1 MDERDPRVRV
11 PLYSVSEAARY
22 LGVSRSTFST
32 WVDGYVRGQPGRRV
46 VGEPIVTA
54 LPSGPPGQP
63 RVPFVGIAEGY
74 VLQAFR
80 LARVPL
86 QRIRPALAR
95 LGEEFGLA
103 YVLASRRLY
112 TDGAEVLWDYA
123 EDEGDTPE
131 ARSARQLVVV
141 RNGQRVF
148 SEIVEDYLQQVSF
161 ADDGY
166 AQRIRLRRY
175 GHAEVVLDPRF
186 GFGHPT
192 FVHGRVR
199 VNTALGAIRAGEPV
213 EVVARDYGIPV
224 GELHDAYTYATA
236 A

>member
-1 MDERDPRVRV
+1 MDDRDPRVYT

-32 WVDGYVRGQPGRRV
+32 WVDGYVRGRPGRAV
-46 VGEPIVTA
+46 MGEPVVTA

-63 RVPFVGIAEGY
+63 RVPFLGFAEGY

-80 LARVPL
+80 RAQVPL

-95 LGEEFGLA
+95 LDEEFGLVH
-103 YVLASRRLY
+103 VLASRRLY

-175 GHAEVVLDPRF
+175 GQAEVVLDPRF

-192 FVHGRVR
+192 FIHGRAR
-199 VNTALGAIRAGEPV
+199 VDNVFGAIRAGEPID
-213 EVVARDYGIPV
+213 VVAREYGIPLD
-224 GELHDAYTYATA
+224 ELRDAYASA

>member
-1 MDERDPRVRV
+1 MDDRDLRVRI

-32 WVDGYVRGQPGRRV
+32 WADGYVRGRAGRLV
-46 VGEPIVTA
+46 VGEPVITA
-54 LPSGPPGQP
+54 LPPGPPGQP
-63 RVPFVGIAEGY
+63 RVPFIGVAEGY

-80 LARVPL
+80 RAHVPL

-95 LGEEFGLA
+95 LNEEFGLA
-103 YVLASRRLY
+103 HVLASQRLY

-123 EDEGDTPE
+123 EGEGDTPE

-175 GHAEVVLDPRF
+175 GHADVILDPRF

-192 FVHGRVR
+192 FVHGRAR
-199 VNTALGAIRAGEPV
+199 VDTVFGAIRAGESIDA
-213 EVVARDYGIPV
+213 VARDYGIPLD
-224 GELHDAYTYATA
+224 ELRDAYASA